1 MRLAS
6 LRDHGADPPPPEQA
20 TVLVVVVPAVGQQR
34 VGASAGSADPA
45 RDGRDLVQQRLELG
59 DVVAVS
65 AGQRHRE
72 RDALAVDDEVVLA
85 ARTCAVDRAGSALGP
100 RRAARTCE
108 ESITALDQSSWSFDR
123 SFSSSTTC
131 S

>member
-1 MRLAS
+1 MREACHQLPS
-6 LRDHGADPPPPEQA
+6 VIYQA
-20 TVLVVVVPAVGQQR
+20 TNTSGQPSVP
-34 VGASAGSADPA
+34 P
-45 RDGRDLVQQRLELG
+45 G
-59 DVVAVS
+59 DVVAIA

-72 RDALAVDDEVVLA
+72 RDALSVDDEVVLA
-85 ARTCAVDRAGSALGP
+85 VRTCAVDRAGSAFGP

-123 SFSSSTTC
+123 SFSSSSTC